1 MYAGIYHYQTETE
14 ESYSA
19 PFSVR
24 ETKITR
30 MPQQNNVDGESTET
44 ADAADH
50 IARIKRFAITHR
62 DKVAVC
68 LPMSDQNWL
77 EVVDAALFAGAN
89 LVVADAETDANAF
102 AELVEKENATVV
114 ATTSTMYTEV
124 YQKLNA
130 GDGSLTRMRTIVFD
144 KDGNTEMR
152 ENLLLNALSK
162 AKIDDVYAAYQKA
175 PALKKFQQ
183 ENY

>member
-1 MYAGIYHYQTETE
+1 MYAGIYHYQTDTE
-14 ESYSA
+14 ESYNA
-19 PFSVR
+19 PFSLR
-24 ETKITR
+24 ETKIAR
-30 MPQQNNVDGESTET
+30 MPEGKNVDGEAAET
-44 ADAADH
+44 ADGADH
-50 IARIKRFAITHR
+50 LARIKRFAITRR

-68 LPMSDQNWL
+68 LPMSNQSWL
-77 EVVDAALFAGAN
+77 EVVDAALFAGAE
-89 LVVADAETDANAF
+89 LVVADVETDAAAF

-114 ATTSTMYTEV
+114 ATTSTLYTEV

-130 GDGSLTRMRTIVFD
+130 GDGNLVRMRAIVFD
-144 KDGNTEMR
+144 PDGNTEMR
-152 ENLLLNALSK
+152 NNLLLKALSK